1 MDWIE
6 MSAQL
11 ARRVLRSVGL
21 VLVLV
26 RPLATSR
33 PKVQRRR
40 LRLFHCPCRPRR
52 MPRRY
57 WRVPRRDALSRRG
70 VASAT
75 GPRRTGITN
84 RNRRAQPWRGI
95 GDLRSQLRRSGGVRY
110 AAGRRHARSVGG
122 NRSAIARG
130 PRDIGRVLG
139 GPWGDSGDFA
149 RTSPSGAGKCCAVAG
164 RHAYV
169 VRAGRAG
176 AGRGR
181 GPDTLNL
188 RSLTAFARAAAR
200 GEKRMLIAH
209 SEIFPGTY
217 ASTTETADWTIT
229 ALGLRRTP
237 VLNGGRAARSS

>member
-11 ARRVLRSVGL
+11 ARRVRRSVGL

-52 MPRRY
+52 MSRRCS
-57 WRVPRRDALSRRG
+57 RVPRRDALSRRG

-75 GPRRTGITN
+75 GPRCTGITN

-95 GDLRSQLRRSGGVRY
+95 GDLRPQLRRSGGVRY
-110 AAGRRHARSVGG
+110 AAGGRHARSVGG
-122 NRSAIARG
+122 DRSAVARG
-130 PRDIGRVLG
+130 RRDVGRVLG
-139 GPWGDSGDFA
+139 GPWGNSGDPA
-149 RTSPSGAGKCCAVAG
+149 RTSTLGAGKCGAAAE
-164 RHAYV
+164 RHAYL

-181 GPDTLNL
+181 
-188 RSLTAFARAAAR
+188 R
-200 GEKRMLIAH
+200 G
-209 SEIFPGTY
+209 
-217 ASTTETADWTIT
+217 
-229 ALGLRRTP
+229 
-237 VLNGGRAARSS
+237 ARSGC